1 MYLNNFFFTLFLKMN
16 KEKNKN
22 NNNNNND
29 NTVWSDSNSETENK
43 TPEDL
48 FQTFVKVKE
57 YFNPPPKPEDI
68 IEEGEIVPENNFTL
82 LNHKKY
88 REDSTNLNEN
98 N

>member
-1 MYLNNFFFTLFLKMN
+1 MN

-22 NNNNNND
+22 NNND
-29 NTVWSDSNSETENK
+29 AVWSDSNSETENK
-43 TPEDL
+43 TSEEL

-57 YFNPPPKPEDI
+57 YFNPLPKPEDI
-68 IEEGEIVPENNFTL
+68 IEEGEIEPETKFTL

-88 REDSTNLNEN
+88 REDNTNLNEN

>member
-1 MYLNNFFFTLFLKMN
+1 MN

-22 NNNNNND
+22 NNND
-29 NTVWSDSNSETENK
+29 AVWSDSNSETENK
-43 TPEDL
+43 TSEEL

-57 YFNPPPKPEDI
+57 YFNPLPKPEDI

-88 REDSTNLNEN
+88 REDNINLNEN

>member
-1 MYLNNFFFTLFLKMN
+1 MN

-22 NNNNNND
+22 NNND
-29 NTVWSDSNSETENK
+29 AVWSDSNSETENK
-43 TPEDL
+43 TSEEL

-57 YFNPPPKPEDI
+57 YFNPLPKPEDI

-88 REDSTNLNEN
+88 REDNTNLNEN

>member
-1 MYLNNFFFTLFLKMN
+1 MN

-22 NNNNNND
+22 NNND
-29 NTVWSDSNSETENK
+29 TVWSDSNSETENK
-43 TPEDL
+43 TSDEL
-48 FQTFVKVKE
+48 FQTFIKVKE

-88 REDSTNLNEN
+88 REDNIINLNEN

>member
-1 MYLNNFFFTLFLKMN
+1 MN

-22 NNNNNND
+22 NNND
-29 NTVWSDSNSETENK
+29 AVWSDSNSETENK
-43 TPEDL
+43 TSEEL

-57 YFNPPPKPEDI
+57 YFNPLPKPEDI
-68 IEEGEIVPENNFTL
+68 IEEGEIVPENKITL

-88 REDSTNLNEN
+88 REDNTNINEN

>member
-1 MYLNNFFFTLFLKMN
+1 MN

-22 NNNNNND
+22 NNND
-29 NTVWSDSNSETENK
+29 AVWSDSNSETENK
-43 TPEDL
+43 TSEEL

-57 YFNPPPKPEDI
+57 YFNPLPKPEDI
-68 IEEGEIVPENNFTL
+68 IEEGEIVPETKFTL

-88 REDSTNLNEN
+88 REDNINLNEN

>member
-1 MYLNNFFFTLFLKMN
+1 MN

-22 NNNNNND
+22 NNNY
-29 NTVWSDSNSETENK
+29 TVWSDSNSETENK
-43 TPEDL
+43 TSDEL
-48 FQTFVKVKE
+48 FQTFIKVKD

-88 REDSTNLNEN
+88 REDNINLNEN

>member
-1 MYLNNFFFTLFLKMN
+1 MIYLKKLILSKKKK

-22 NNNNNND
+22 NND
-29 NTVWSDSNSETENK
+29 NVWSDSNSETENK
-43 TPEDL
+43 TSEEL

-88 REDSTNLNEN
+88 REDNVETNKEN
-98 N
+98 NN

>member
-1 MYLNNFFFTLFLKMN
+1 MN

-22 NNNNNND
+22 NNND
-29 NTVWSDSNSETENK
+29 AVWSDSNSETENK
-43 TPEDL
+43 TSEEL

-57 YFNPPPKPEDI
+57 YFNPPPGPEDI
-68 IEEGEIVPENNFTL
+68 IEEGEIVQETKFTL

-88 REDSTNLNEN
+88 REDNTNLNEN

>member
-1 MYLNNFFFTLFLKMN
+1 MN

-22 NNNNNND
+22 NNND
-29 NTVWSDSNSETENK
+29 AVWSDSNSETENK
-43 TPEDL
+43 TSEEL

-57 YFNPPPKPEDI
+57 YFNPLPKPEDI
-68 IEEGEIVPENNFTL
+68 IEEGEIVPETKFTL

-88 REDSTNLNEN
+88 REDNTNLNEN

>member
-1 MYLNNFFFTLFLKMN
+1 MN

-22 NNNNNND
+22 NNND
-29 NTVWSDSNSETENK
+29 TVWSDSNSETENK
-43 TPEDL
+43 TSDEL
-48 FQTFVKVKE
+48 FQTFIKVKE

-68 IEEGEIVPENNFTL
+68 IEEGEIVPETKFTL

-88 REDSTNLNEN
+88 REDNINLNEN

>member
-1 MYLNNFFFTLFLKMN
+1 MN

-22 NNNNNND
+22 NND
-29 NTVWSDSNSETENK
+29 NVWTDSNSETENK
-43 TPEDL
+43 TSEEL

-68 IEEGEIVPENNFTL
+68 IEEGEIIPDNNFTL

-88 REDSTNLNEN
+88 REDNIEN
-98 N
+98 NNQINITPK

>member
-1 MYLNNFFFTLFLKMN
+1 MN

-22 NNNNNND
+22 NNND
-29 NTVWSDSNSETENK
+29 TVWSDSNSETENK
-43 TPEDL
+43 TSEEL

-57 YFNPPPKPEDI
+57 YFNPLPKPEDI
-68 IEEGEIVPENNFTL
+68 IEEGEIVPENKITL

-88 REDSTNLNEN
+88 REDNTNLNEN